1 MCYNSPMEK
10 VFENLNAI
18 LTNVNELSAKTG
30 LDFSGVEI
38 IGASKFR
45 SIETLRALSADG
57 RVTVFGENKVQE
69 FNSKY
74 DENLTWDIIGQLQT
88 NKVKY
93 VVGKVRY
100 ISGLDRISL
109 AEEIERIATKKG
121 VVQKCL
127 VEVNSGE
134 EECKG
139 GLSVDEVDEF
149 LEKMKAFSHV
159 QICGIMAVAPQGIG
173 DEELKKCFLKVREKF
188 DELKKIY
195 PEFSVLSMGMSED
208 YLLALECGSTQV
220 RLGRILFGDRP

>member
-1 MCYNSPMEK
+1 MCYNNLMDK

-18 LTNVNELSAKTG
+18 LTNINELSAKTG
-30 LDFSGVEI
+30 LDFSDVEI

-45 SIETLRALSADG
+45 SIETLRALNADG

-109 AEEIERIATKKG
+109 AEEIERIATKKASF
-121 VVQKCL
+121 K
-127 VEVNSGE
+127 NAWS
-134 EECKG
+134 K
-139 GLSVDEVDEF
+139 
-149 LEKMKAFSHV
+149 
-159 QICGIMAVAPQGIG
+159 
-173 DEELKKCFLKVREKF
+173 
-188 DELKKIY
+188 
-195 PEFSVLSMGMSED
+195 
-208 YLLALECGSTQV
+208 
-220 RLGRILFGDRP
+220 